1 MNLFKTAYQAN
12 DDVAYEDLR
21 ATNMKEAKAQA
32 REIWASAE
40 PGTYEVT
47 ITGRKGVE
55 IVERE
60 TITVTAR

>member
-1 MNLFKTAYQAN
+1 MKTTYKAD
-12 DDVAYEDLR
+12 DDVAYEQLH
-21 ATNMKEAKAQA
+21 AKNMEQAKAQA
-32 REIWASAE
+32 REILASAE

-60 TITVTAR
+60 TITVIAR